1 MRVTWLAVVGVAV
14 VAAAIGLW
22 ALRRGSDS
30 PERQVLAAAEAMAAA
45 ARKHDPGG
53 VLEHVS
59 ERFQSPEV
67 GGKQELRGYLLG
79 ELLRGG
85 VVEARLIETKVE
97 VRSPDEARLTGR
109 LLMGQTGG
117 GLDLGQR
124 ALDATF
130 VNEDGTWRVV
140 QARVRPVD

>member
-1 MRVTWLAVVGVAV
+1 MRVSWLGAIGVAV

-30 PERQVLAAAEAMAAA
+30 PERQVRAAAEAMAAA
-45 ARKHDPGG
+45 ARRHDPGG

-67 GGKQELRGYLLG
+67 GGKQELRAYLLA

-109 LLMGQTGG
+109 LLMGQAGG

>member
-1 MRVTWLAVVGVAV
+1 MRVSWLAVVGVAV

-22 ALRRGSDS
+22 ALRRGSES

>member
-1 MRVTWLAVVGVAV
+1 MRVSWLGAIGVAV

-30 PERQVLAAAEAMAAA
+30 PERQVRAAAEAMAAA
-45 ARKHDPGG
+45 ARQHDPGG

-67 GGKQELRGYLLG
+67 GGKQELRAYLLA

-97 VRSPDEARLTGR
+97 MRSADEGRLTGR

-117 GLDLGQR
+117 SLDLGQR

-130 VNEDGTWRVV
+130 VNEDGTWRVI

>member
-1 MRVTWLAVVGVAV
+1 MRVSSLGAIGVAA
-14 VAAAIGLW
+14 VAAAVGLW

-30 PERQVLAAAEAMAAA
+30 PEGQVRAAAEAMAAA
-45 ARKHDPGG
+45 ARNHDPGG

-67 GGKQELRGYLLG
+67 GGKQELRAYLLAQ
-79 ELLRGG
+79 LLRGG
-85 VVEARLIETKVE
+85 VVEARLVETQVE
-97 VRSPDEARLTGR
+97 VRSADEARLTGR

-130 VNEDGTWRVV
+130 VKEDGTWRVL
-140 QARVRPVD
+140 QARVQPVD

>member
-1 MRVTWLAVVGVAV
+1 

>member
-1 MRVTWLAVVGVAV
+1 MRVSWLAVVGVAV

-45 ARKHDPGG
+45 VRKHDPGG

>member
-1 MRVTWLAVVGVAV
+1 MRVSWLAVVGVAV

>member
-1 MRVTWLAVVGVAV
+1 
-14 VAAAIGLW
+14 
-22 ALRRGSDS
+22 
-30 PERQVLAAAEAMAAA
+30 
-45 ARKHDPGG
+45 
-53 VLEHVS
+53 
-59 ERFQSPEV
+59 
-67 GGKQELRGYLLG
+67 
-79 ELLRGG
+79 
-85 VVEARLIETKVE
+85 VEARLIETKVE

>member
-1 MRVTWLAVVGVAV
+1 MRVSWLAVVGVAV

-22 ALRRGSDS
+22 ALRRGSGS